1 MDIEVGG
8 FFGFILLIVDV
19 WAIVKVTQSQ
29 ASTGNKV
36 FWVVLILLLPLVGV
50 ILWLF
55 LGPKGN

>member
-29 ASTGNKV
+29 ASTENKV

>member
-8 FFGFILLIVDV
+8 FLGFILLIVDV
-19 WAIVKVTQSQ
+19 WAIVKVIQSQ

-50 ILWLF
+50 ILWFF